1 MGRGR
6 RISELGRAL
15 LTIAAFQGF
24 AIAWV
29 GCERATGPVDV
40 DVDAAVEAGERVCD
54 PQELV
59 EIRLCE
65 SGEVVVVCEA
75 SFYGDVGCRSVLSFR
90 RDDEAPTVTEEAL

>member
-1 MGRGR
+1 MARGHVP
-6 RISELGRAL
+6 EWGRAL
-15 LTIAAFQGF
+15 LTVAAFLGF
-24 AIAWV
+24 ALAWA
-29 GCERATGPVDV
+29 GCERAVGPVDV
-40 DVDAAVEAGERVCD
+40 DAAIEAGERVCD